1 MKTNPFKDYFYF
13 IKSDRNAIVAVGCV
27 AVFCVGVLVMVERRP
42 SPQPIPEQS
51 SPTRS
56 LFPVMGRVTGVES
69 EQDGLPSDGDVFI
82 PHHFD
87 PNTVDSMTL
96 VGFGLKDWKVRN
108 FLHYRAA
115 GKVFRSAE
123 DLGDTYGWTAEDV
136 ERVRE
141 YVSVGKEYENGK
153 RLFGGTEKGQPGW
166 NGRNEKIGR
175 DGKGWERREDVPE
188 RASNK
193 FRSLTKV
200 DVNTA
205 DTALLRRVPGIGG
218 KISEAIVTYRKKLG
232 GFHSVEQLRELKIVS
247 PELLEWFEVSSSP
260 DIQRLNINKAS
271 FQALNS
277 HPYISYEQTKA
288 LLQYIRLYGKV
299 KDEQALVETGIFTK
313 EDLERLRPYIAYE

>member
-1 MKTNPFKDYFYF
+1 MKSNPFKDFFYF
-13 IKSDRNAIVAVGCV
+13 IKGDRRAIVALGCV
-27 AVFCVGVLVMVERRP
+27 AVFCVGVLMVVERRS
-42 SPQPIPEQS
+42 SPQSSPEQS

-56 LFPVMGRVTGVES
+56 LSPVMGREAMRYVGNEP
-69 EQDGLPSDGDVFI
+69 DGLPITGEMSAGQRGSSI
-82 PHHFD
+82 GSFD

-123 DLGDTYGWTAEDV
+123 EMGKTHGWTEEDV
-136 ERVRE
+136 ERVRG
-141 YVSVGKEYENGK
+141 YVRVGKEYGK
-153 RLFGGTEKGQPGW
+153 DGKNE
-166 NGRNEKIGR
+166 RNEKIGN

-188 RASNK
+188 RTSNK

-200 DVNTA
+200 DVNAA
-205 DTALLRRVPGIGG
+205 DTALLRRVPGVGK
-218 KISEAIVTYRKKLG
+218 KISEAIVEYRERLG
-232 GFHSVEQLRELKIVS
+232 GFHSVEQLMEIKMVS

-271 FQALNS
+271 FQALNR

-299 KDEQALVETGIFTK
+299 KDEQTLVETGIFTK
-313 EDLERLRPYIAYE
+313 EEVERLKPYLAFE

>member
-13 IKSDRNAIVAVGCV
+13 IKSDRKAIVALGCV

-56 LFPVMGRVTGVES
+56 LSPVMGRVTGVES

-87 PNTVDSMTL
+87 PNTVDSLML
-96 VGFGLKDWKVRN
+96 IGFGLKAWKVKN

-123 DLGDTYGWTAEDV
+123 EMGKTYGWTEEDV
-136 ERVRE
+136 ERVRG
-141 YVSVGKEYENGK
+141 YVRVGKEYEK
-153 RLFGGTEKGQPGW
+153 KDVKKWETREKMEGS
-166 NGRNEKIGR
+166 
-175 DGKGWERREDVPE
+175 ED
-188 RASNK
+188 RQAYTSNK
-193 FRSLTKV
+193 FQTLTKV

-232 GFHSVEQLRELKIVS
+232 GFYSVEQLRELKIVS

-299 KDEQALVETGIFTK
+299 KDEQALLETGLFTK
-313 EDLERLRPYIAYE
+313 EEVERLKPYLAFE

>member
-1 MKTNPFKDYFYF
+1 MKSNPFKDFFYF
-13 IKSDRNAIVAVGCV
+13 IKSDRRAIVALGCG
-27 AVFCVGVLVMVERRP
+27 AVFAIGVLLVVDAWKDKENGTIAKEKVSVEDEKDEERVEVVMRE
-42 SPQPIPEQS
+42 
-51 SPTRS
+51 
-56 LFPVMGRVTGVES
+56 
-69 EQDGLPSDGDVFI
+69 
-82 PHHFD
+82 FD
-87 PNTVDSMTL
+87 PNTVDSLTL
-96 VGFGLKDWKVRN
+96 IGFGLKAWKVKN

-123 DLGDTYGWTAEDV
+123 EMGKTYGWTEEDV
-136 ERVRE
+136 ERVRG
-141 YVSVGKEYENGK
+141 YVRVGKEYGK
-153 RLFGGTEKGQPGW
+153 DGKDGK

-232 GFHSVEQLRELKIVS
+232 GFYSVEQLRELKIVS

-299 KDEQALVETGIFTK
+299 KDEQALLETGLFTK
-313 EDLERLRPYIAYE
+313 EEVEKLKPYLAFE